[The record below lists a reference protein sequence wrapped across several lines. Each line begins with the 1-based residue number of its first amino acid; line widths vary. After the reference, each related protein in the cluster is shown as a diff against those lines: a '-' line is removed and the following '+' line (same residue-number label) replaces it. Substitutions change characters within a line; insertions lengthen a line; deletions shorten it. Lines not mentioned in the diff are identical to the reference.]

1 MKPEPMIR
9 SSQDTH
15 CRAIV
20 LRSIRLIVLL
30 SLALGLSACST
41 EQMIEALLDDP
52 PPRPGAERTHGDI
65 HLYNRD
71 KYGDWTVE
79 RKYGEEQTQQ
89 SEAYRDYRRRK
100 ND

>member
-1 MKPEPMIR
+1 
-9 SSQDTH
+9 
-15 CRAIV
+15 
-20 LRSIRLIVLL
+20 
-30 SLALGLSACST
+30 
-41 EQMIEALLDDP
+41 MIEALLDDP

-100 ND
+100 NDWESYTFGALIPAQQEAGSKFRATSNYFLEIFSR